1 MARDSNVGSQALKRG
16 DIYVVD
22 WEPSVPG
29 EPANFSP
36 ALLLTNDDANQRLP
50 HLMLAPLTTNT
61 MRLYLFDVLLPI
73 TSSGLSESSKVQLN
87 YLRGMNCSRI
97 GAYLGSV
104 PKSLMFEIDEKRRDH
119 LKL

>member
-1 MARDSNVGSQALKRG
+1 MKRG
-16 DIYVVD
+16 DIYLVN

-29 EPANFSP
+29 EPANSRP
-36 ALLLTNDDANQRLP
+36 GVLLTNDDANQRLP

-61 MRLYLFDVLLPI
+61 TRLYPFDVLLPV

-87 YLRGMNCSRI
+87 YLRGMNRSRI

-104 PKSLMFEIDEKRRDH
+104 PKSLMLEVDQKLRDH
-119 LKL
+119 LGL